1 MHYANSFKT
10 TFKYILDLGE
20 PFISPNVN
28 YKDVRGYEC
37 SPLITLARSCAYSLV
52 GIIHIV
58 EKAILL
64 LQRKADIL
72 CRDYNGDTVLHAVLK
87 CKRLGEGDE
96 RRRYLKHVG
105 QSWKWCAALQAS
117 KDLLMVFITA
127 GANLYATNDEGKT
140 PSMVASDSH
149 RDNEW
154 IEVLTA
160 CGFDANEVLAQSDP
174 EIYGCTR
181 EYQMSKLSF
190 EEYCRQRPEQSP
202 EYWQKYWQE
211 HHRLEEVGTD
221 DEDEDGDAGRGFNE
235 DEHSKI
241 YDKRRDIV
249 PENMGNIEINC
260 IDLLDLNMND
270 FFVEDYQVGDHDE
283 GKEIVS
289 DFDSEDIDN
298 SKGNGINSMD
308 PNMAGSFDDIT
319 GSTDEL
325 WTTWLNW
332 EKHVDGA
339 L

>member
-1 MHYANSFKT
+1 
-10 TFKYILDLGE
+10 
-20 PFISPNVN
+20 
-28 YKDVRGYEC
+28 VRGYEC

-87 CKRLGEGDE
+87 CKRLDEDDE

-149 RDNEW
+149 RENEW
-154 IEVLTA
+154 IEALTA
-160 CGFDANEVLAQSDP
+160 CGFDANEVLAQSYP
-174 EIYGCTR
+174 ELYDCTR
-181 EYQMSKLSF
+181 EHQMSKLSL
-190 EEYCRQRPEQSP
+190 EEYCQHRPEQSP
-202 EYWQKYWQE
+202 EYWQKYWQA
-211 HHRLEEVGTD
+211 HRKVEEVETD
-221 DEDEDGDAGRGFNE
+221 DEDEDGDTGRGFNE

-241 YDKRRDIV
+241 FDKRRDIV
-249 PENMGNIEINC
+249 AEDMGNIEVNC

-270 FFVEDYQVGDHDE
+270 FFVEDYQVEDYDD

-289 DFDSEDIDN
+289 DFDSDSDSDSENMDN
-298 SKGNGINSMD
+298 SKGNGIDSMD
-308 PNMAGSFDDIT
+308 LNMAGSLDDIT

-332 EKHVDGA
+332 E
-339 L
+339 

>member
-72 CRDYNGDTVLHAVLK
+72 CRDYNGDTVLHAVLG

-149 RDNEW
+149 RENEW
-154 IEVLTA
+154 IEALTA
-160 CGFDANEVLAQSDP
+160 CGFDANEVLAQSHP
-174 EIYGCTR
+174 ELYDCTR
-181 EYQMSKLSF
+181 EHQMSKLSL
-190 EEYCRQRPEQSP
+190 EEYCQHRPEQSP
-202 EYWQKYWQE
+202 EYWQKYWQA
-211 HHRLEEVGTD
+211 HRKVEEVETD
-221 DEDEDGDAGRGFNE
+221 DEDEDGDTGRGFNE

-249 PENMGNIEINC
+249 AEDMGNIEVNC

-270 FFVEDYQVGDHDE
+270 FFVEDYQVEDYDD

-289 DFDSEDIDN
+289 DFDSDSDSDSENMDN
-298 SKGNGINSMD
+298 SKGNGIDSMD
-308 PNMAGSFDDIT
+308 LNMAGSLDDIT

-332 EKHVDGA
+332 E
-339 L
+339 